1 MRLPKP
7 IYEAIPYI
15 YIISAVLT
23 ILLVDSIISFFSGFF
38 FGYAGWMVWRTRK
51 DYRQFNVLRNNQM
64 PGNPVEMSKDDPA
77 EM

>member
-23 ILLVDSIISFFSGFF
+23 VFLVDSLLSFFSGFF

-51 DYRQFNVLRNNQM
+51 DYRQFNALRGDLMQEKETGLIKEE
-64 PGNPVEMSKDDPA
+64 PTEM
-77 EM
+77 